1 MEGILYS
8 KIEGEGGIPMLVLH
22 GYFGMSDNWNTFGRQ
37 MVEKGFEMHLLDLRN
52 HGRSFHSDD
61 WSYDFM
67 VEDVIRYMDHY
78 NICDAI
84 VLGHSMGGKV
94 AMHLASKYSSRVE
107 KLIVADIAPRTYAPH
122 HQDILAALNA
132 VDFSTKPSRK
142 EVDDLISTRISDFG
156 TKQFLLKS
164 LYWKEPDQL
173 AFRFNLQVFNK
184 DENVVGEGLDDNAL
198 FDKPTL
204 FLRGG
209 ASNYIQEKD
218 HQRIRKHFPQAVI
231 ETIPNAGH
239 WLHAENPQLFFELV
253 VDFLSK

>member
-1 MEGILYS
+1 MADILYS

-37 MVEKGFEMHLLDLRN
+37 MVEQGYEMHLIDLRN

-67 VEDVIRYMDHY
+67 VEDIVRYMDHY
-78 NICDAI
+78 AMCDAV

-94 AMHLASKYSSRVE
+94 AMHLAAKHPSRVE
-107 KLIVADIAPRTYAPH
+107 KLIVADISPRTYAPH
-122 HQDILAALNA
+122 HQDILEALNA
-132 VDFSTKPSRK
+132 VDFSLKPSRK
-142 EVDDLISTRISDFG
+142 EVDEIVSARIKDFG

-173 AFRFNLQVFNK
+173 AFRFNLAVFNK
-184 DENVVGEGLDDNAL
+184 DENAIGEGIDEASL

-204 FLRGG
+204 FIRGG
-209 ASNYIQEKD
+209 ASKYIQEND
-218 HQRIRKHFPQAVI
+218 EVLIQKHFPQAVI
-231 ETIPNAGH
+231 KTIPNAGH
-239 WLHAENPQLFFELV
+239 WLHAENPQLFFEIVAEFLV
-253 VDFLSK
+253 